1 MGAFTY
7 NLTIGIDVSADFSYA
22 AIIKPNGDTYRKVF
36 KINHDLKG
44 FNYLVQEIKKAEK
57 ELSSAPAIFMESTG
71 VYHIALFHYLK
82 NFFND
87 VFIINPLIT
96 NCNKNNSIRKV
107 KNDKKD
113 ALSIAYIGKFQNIK
127 YSTNIDL
134 DYYLLKSL
142 VREYYKLKDDCSQ
155 YKKRLS
161 ADLRVVF
168 PNYNKIFRDSNSKT
182 SLSILNKYPSP
193 DLILEAPKDEIINIL
208 KENSRKNIEWCENI
222 YLKLITVAKEAIAIG
237 IRLDKLSIKIK
248 TNISLIN
255 AINLEIDA
263 LLENINALIES
274 DELNNTIKENILLLK
289 TIPGIGVLTAITLV
303 AEIGDFKRF
312 KNSKRLVAF
321 LGIDPS
327 INESGNFKGSKNSL
341 SKRGSSIGRRAIYTA
356 ALSSIG
362 IKRNGEANNPIILE
376 YYKNKLESK
385 KPKVALGA
393 IMHKIVRYIFSV
405 IKNQKPYEERH
416 PKIHCR
422 MYLNHTA

>member
-142 VREYYKLKDDCSQ
+142 IREYYKLKDDCSQ

-274 DELNNTIKENILLLK
+274 DELNNTIKENISLLK

>member
-193 DLILEAPKDEIINIL
+193 DLILAAPKDEIINIL

-248 TNISLIN
+248 TNIALIN

-274 DELNNTIKENILLLK
+274 EELNNTIKENILLLK

>member
-1 MGAFTY
+1 MAAFTY
-7 NLTIGIDVSADFSYA
+7 NLTIGIDVSAEFSYI
-22 AIIKPNGDTYRKVF
+22 AIIEPNGNVYKKVF

-57 ELSSAPAIFMESTG
+57 DLSSKPAIFMESTG

-82 NFFND
+82 KFFND

-96 NCNKNNSIRKV
+96 NSNKNSSIRKV

-113 ALSIAYIGKFQNIK
+113 AISIAHIGKFQNIK
-127 YSTNIDL
+127 YSTDIDL

-142 VREYYKLKDDCSQ
+142 VREYYKLRDDCSQ

-161 ADLRVVF
+161 ADLRVIF
-168 PNYNKIFRDSNSKT
+168 PNYNTIFRNSNSKT
-182 SLSILNKYPSP
+182 SLAILNKYPSP
-193 DLILEAPKDEIINIL
+193 LLIVKAPKDNIIDLLRDNARRS
-208 KENSRKNIEWCENI
+208 NEWCENI
-222 YLKLITVAKEAIAIG
+222 YLKLISVAEEAMAIG
-237 IRLDKLSIKIK
+237 VDLDKLSIKIRA
-248 TNISLIN
+248 NISLIK
-255 AINLEIDA
+255 AINLEIKS
-263 LLENINALIES
+263 LLESINNLIDS
-274 DELNNTIKENILLLK
+274 DELNSDIKENISLLK
-289 TIPGIGVLTAITLV
+289 TIPGIGILTAITLV
-303 AEIGDFKRF
+303 AEIGDFRRF
-312 KNSKRLVAF
+312 KTSKHLVAF

-327 INESGNFKGSKNSL
+327 INESGNFKGSRNSL

-362 IKRNGEANNPIILE
+362 IKRNGEANNEIILE
-376 YYKNKLESK
+376 YYKDKLKTK

-393 IMHKIVRYIFSV
+393 IMHKMVRYIFSV
-405 IKNQKPYEERH
+405 IKNKRPYEERH